1 MEKALREER
10 NSRILQ
16 AYNNGL
22 SFNQIGEI
30 EGMNPNS
37 IRQILV
43 KVGAHKSK
51 PIRRPGEI
59 KQLSPLLIA
68 RYLCGESTKSISKDL
83 HLNEDYVCKT
93 IKEAGLSGKQLEI
106 KHQAM
111 RCYKSQGHT
120 MGDVAE
126 LFGVSKGT
134 AQQVCKGIS
143 PQSSEG
149 FSKDNPPP
157 NKGVLKGD
165 EDVSAFVNS
174 RIKPTLEYFGNYTGC
189 DGRADLRCK
198 VCGEVFNR
206 AMGSIR
212 HGKVACPTCMAAEAK
227 RRAQIKKAKVEERKA
242 EAERLRI
249 ERERIKT
256 EKEAERERI
265 RIERIHPCPVCGT
278 ITDRPKYCS
287 ERCAKKV
294 ANAYGELRRRNLIK
308 SAMVD
313 KDITVDGL
321 YIRDKGRCAICGGHC
336 DWDDYTVR
344 NGTKVC
350 GDWYPSVDHIIP
362 LAKGGLHS
370 WDNVQ
375 LAHRRC
381 NWEKSDE
388 V

>member
-1 MEKALREER
+1 MEKVLREER
-10 NSRILQ
+10 NSRILL

-22 SFNQIGEI
+22 LFNQIGEI
-30 EGMNPNS
+30 ERMNPNS

-43 KVGAHKSK
+43 KVGAHKPK
-51 PIRRPGEI
+51 PIRKPGEI
-59 KQLSPLLIA
+59 KKLSPLLIT

-83 HLNEDYVCKT
+83 HLNEEYVCKV

-143 PQSSEG
+143 PQSSGG
-149 FSKDNPPP
+149 FSKGNPPP

-198 VCGEVFNR
+198 DCGTVFNR
-206 AMGSIR
+206 SMISIR
-212 HGKVACPTCMAAEAK
+212 KGNVACPTCMAVEAK
-227 RRAQIKKAKVEERKA
+227 RRAKAKETEAKDRKA
-242 EAERLRI
+242 KA
-249 ERERIKT
+249 ERIKAERET
-256 EKEAERERI
+256 AKAEREAERERA

-287 ERCAKKV
+287 KKCGQKV
-294 ANAYGELRRRNLIK
+294 ANQMGELRRRNLIQA
-308 SAMVD
+308 AMVD
-313 KDITVDGL
+313 KDITVEGL
-321 YIRDKGRCAICGGHC
+321 YRRDNGVCAICGKRC
-336 DWDDYTVR
+336 NLEDYVIR
-344 NGTKVC
+344 DGNKIC
-350 GDWYPSVDHIIP
+350 GDWYPSIDHIIP

-370 WDNVQ
+370 WGNVQ

-381 NWEKSDE
+381 NWEKSDSI
-388 V
+388 

>member
-1 MEKALREER
+1 MTRAEVSTRDKQMSNLYIQGA
-10 NSRILQ
+10 
-16 AYNNGL
+16 
-22 SFNQIGEI
+22 SF
-30 EGMNPNS
+30 
-37 IRQILV
+37 
-43 KVGAHKSK
+43 
-51 PIRRPGEI
+51 
-59 KQLSPLLIA
+59 
-68 RYLCGESTKSISKDL
+68 KDL
-83 HLNEDYVCKT
+83 MDKFGMSMTGVR
-93 IKEAGLSGKQLEI
+93 LSLTRSGVLVPLTPSAREKRNQ
-106 KHQAM
+106 KM
-111 RCYKSQGHT
+111 REYKAQGHT
-120 MGDVAE
+120 MQEVADM
-126 LFGVSKGT
+126 FSVDKGT
-134 AQQVCKGIS
+134 AQQVCKGVA
-143 PQSSEG
+143 PQLSSG
-149 FSKDNPPP
+149 CFGTNRPPA
-157 NKGVLKGD
+157 NKGVINADDK
-165 EDVSAFVNS
+165 VAPFINA
-174 RIKPTLEYFGNYTGC
+174 RIKRTLEYAGNYTGC

-212 HGKVACPTCMAAEAK
+212 HGRVACPKCAKRKADEVRAVREEEERIKAAEAEAK
-227 RRAQIKKAKVEERKA
+227 RIEKA
-242 EAERLRI
+242 ERR
-249 ERERIKT
+249 
-256 EKEAERERI
+256 AEREREAEEK
-265 RIERIHPCPVCGT
+265 RKARIHPCPVCGSL
-278 ITDRPKYCS
+278 TDRPKYCS

>member
-1 MEKALREER
+1 MTRAEVSIRDKQMASQYAQGASFKDLMDEFSMSMTGVRLSLTRSGALIPLTPSAREER
-10 NSRILQ
+10 NQ
-16 AYNNGL
+16 
-22 SFNQIGEI
+22 
-30 EGMNPNS
+30 
-37 IRQILV
+37 
-43 KVGAHKSK
+43 K
-51 PIRRPGEI
+51 
-59 KQLSPLLIA
+59 
-68 RYLCGESTKSISKDL
+68 
-83 HLNEDYVCKT
+83 
-93 IKEAGLSGKQLEI
+93 
-106 KHQAM
+106 M
-111 RCYKSQGHT
+111 REYKAQGHT
-120 MGDVAE
+120 MQEVADM
-126 LFGVSKGT
+126 FGVSVLT
-134 AQQVCKGIS
+134 AQQVCKGIA
-143 PQSSEG
+143 PQLSSG
-149 FSKDNPPP
+149 CFGPNRPPA
-157 NKGVLKGD
+157 NKGVINADDK
-165 EDVSAFVNS
+165 VAPFINA
-174 RIKPTLEYFGNYTGC
+174 RIKSTLEYAGNYTGC

-212 HGKVACPTCMAAEAK
+212 HGKVACPTCMTAEAK
-227 RRAQIKKAKVEERKA
+227 RRAQIKKANVEERKA

-249 ERERIKT
+249 EREQIKA

-265 RIERIHPCPVCGT
+265 RIDRIHPCPVCGT

-294 ANAYGELRRRNLIK
+294 ANTYGELRRRNLIK

-321 YIRDKGRCAICGGHC
+321 YIRDKGRCAICGGRC

-344 NGTKVC
+344 NSTKIC

>member
-1 MEKALREER
+1 MTRAEVSTRDKQMSNLYIQGASFKDLMDRFGMSMTGVRLSLTRSGALVPLTPSAREER
-10 NSRILQ
+10 NQ
-16 AYNNGL
+16 
-22 SFNQIGEI
+22 
-30 EGMNPNS
+30 
-37 IRQILV
+37 
-43 KVGAHKSK
+43 K
-51 PIRRPGEI
+51 
-59 KQLSPLLIA
+59 
-68 RYLCGESTKSISKDL
+68 
-83 HLNEDYVCKT
+83 
-93 IKEAGLSGKQLEI
+93 
-106 KHQAM
+106 M
-111 RCYKSQGHT
+111 REYKAQGHT
-120 MGDVAE
+120 MQEVADK
-126 LFGVSKGT
+126 FGVNVLT
-134 AQQVCKGIS
+134 AQQVCKGIA
-143 PQSSEG
+143 PQ
-149 FSKDNPPP
+149 KPTVVPI
-157 NKGVLKGD
+157 NKGVINTDDK
-165 EDVSAFVNS
+165 VAPFINA
-174 RIKPTLEYFGNYTGC
+174 RIKSTLEYAGNYTGC

-212 HGKVACPTCMAAEAK
+212 HGRVACPKCAKRKADEVRAVREEEERIKAAAAEAK
-227 RRAQIKKAKVEERKA
+227 RIEKA
-242 EAERLRI
+242 ERR
-249 ERERIKT
+249 
-256 EKEAERERI
+256 AEREREAEEK
-265 RIERIHPCPVCGT
+265 RKARIHPCPVCGSL
-278 ITDRPKYCS
+278 TDRPKYCS

-381 NWEKSDE
+381 NWEKSDK